1 MLFNWQWTKNPTQET
16 SLPSWVFLLL
26 IDLDEPSGS
35 HVCPMSKDTRIA
47 LSLLGELV
55 ASIHAAIDWKEA
67 HQIP

>member
-1 MLFNWQWTKNPTQET
+1 MDEKSNPGDLS
-16 SLPSWVFLLL
+16 SLLGFLLL

-55 ASIHAAIDWKEA
+55 ASIHAAIDWKDA

>member
-1 MLFNWQWTKNPTQET
+1 MDEKSNPGDLS
-16 SLPSWVFLLL
+16 SLLGFLWL

-55 ASIHAAIDWKEA
+55 ASIHAAIDWKDA

>member
-1 MLFNWQWTKNPTQET
+1 VDEKSNPGDLS
-16 SLPSWVFLLL
+16 SLLGFLLL

-55 ASIHAAIDWKEA
+55 ASIHAAIDWKDA